1 MHLKLSKQMIILNLL
16 RFIQFSKLIY
26 VIGSVAA
33 DEAVEESSDF
43 DVVVT

>member
-1 MHLKLSKQMIILNLL
+1 MIILNLL

-33 DEAVEESSDF
+33 DEAVANATSKASPLKLLK
-43 DVVVT
+43 V